1 MGREQPQL
9 GKGGEN
15 LRLLSQMVRKQE
27 KFVALENLV
36 DHDMYHDV
44 VLARAEGARVVN
56 ELFEIKRLVEK
67 SHKVDTDYT
76 YFLLSVLALDEKF
89 GPVKKQKETSN
100 HVIGNDNDCYI
111 EEENDPQYELFLKNL
126 KEHEKSYVFQFER
139 AGSPGIIK
147 YEREISLDED
157 CYSEPKRRL
166 RSDIK
171 QDYEL
176 PSQMPRIENQH
187 KHLMRSTSVE
197 MNNRFTPRKS
207 KKEVKNQKVEA
218 EKHST
223 SEMVPDLDYRT
234 FLQSSKF
241 VDEYFVCTF
250 GGGTV
255 VFEKN
260 DTENNQEKENSDD
273 EHSSDVEV
281 LDLAA
286 FYKEGKSKPFVNASP
301 KVSEHMNEDIIQN
314 FTGQTMQSRFRKE
327 LVAVLRKPYDKEE
340 HNKLLQDIKIRK
352 PEDRHMDLRGGRE
365 RSCSTAKVG
374 KSYMDRFPGLRKQLL
389 KFQDDGPK
397 CLNLIRGFFFWLQ
410 KFPQEGSF
418 EPWMDAECLAISPE
432 VRHPGFSPKKKR
444 KI

>member
-1 MGREQPQL
+1 MGREQPRPE
-9 GKGGEN
+9 KGGEK

-36 DHDMYHDV
+36 DHDLYRDV
-44 VLARAEGARVVN
+44 VLDREESARFVN
-56 ELFEIKRLVEK
+56 ELFKIKRLMEK
-67 SHKVDTDYT
+67 THKMDTDYT
-76 YFLLSVLALDEKF
+76 YFLLTILTLDEKF
-89 GPVKKQKETSN
+89 GPVKKQEETSN
-100 HVIGNDNDCYI
+100 HVIGNDNECYI
-111 EEENDPQYELFLKNL
+111 EEENDPQYEVFLKNL

-139 AGSPGIIK
+139 DGSPGIIK
-147 YEREISLDED
+147 YESEISFDED
-157 CYSEPKRRL
+157 CYSEPTRRL

-171 QDYEL
+171 QDYGL

-197 MNNRFTPRKS
+197 MNKKFTPRKS

-223 SEMVPDLDYRT
+223 SEMVPDLDYHA
-234 FLQSSKF
+234 FLRSSKF
-241 VDEYFVCTF
+241 VDEYFFCTF

-273 EHSSDVEV
+273 EDSSDVEV

-286 FYKEGKSKPFVNASP
+286 FYKEGKSNPLVNASP
-301 KVSEHMNEDIIQN
+301 KMNEDIIQN

-397 CLNLIRGFFFWLQ
+397 CLNLMRGFFFWLQ
-410 KFPQEGSF
+410 KFLQEGSF

-432 VRHPGFSPKKKR
+432 VRHPGFSPNKRR

>member
-1 MGREQPQL
+1 
-9 GKGGEN
+9 
-15 LRLLSQMVRKQE
+15 MVRKQE

-44 VLARAEGARVVN
+44 VLAREGGALFGN
-56 ELFEIKRLVEK
+56 ELFEFKRLMEE
-67 SHKVDTDYT
+67 SHEVDTDYA
-76 YFLLSVLALDEKF
+76 YFLLSILTLDEKF
-89 GPVKKQKETSN
+89 GPVKKQKEKSN
-100 HVIGNDNDCYI
+100 HVIGNENDCYI
-111 EEENDPQYELFLKNL
+111 EEENDPQYELFLENL
-126 KEHEKSYVFQFER
+126 KEHEKSYIFQFGR
-139 AGSPGIIK
+139 AGSPGVIK
-147 YEREISLDED
+147 YEREVSLDEECD
-157 CYSEPKRRL
+157 SEPKRRL

-171 QDYEL
+171 QDYGL

-197 MNNRFTPRKS
+197 MNENFTPRKS
-207 KKEVKNQKVEA
+207 KKEVKNQKVET
-218 EKHST
+218 EKHSN
-223 SEMVPDLDYRT
+223 SEMVPDLDYLT
-234 FLQSSKF
+234 FLQSSK
-241 VDEYFVCTF
+241 VIDDYFVCTF

-260 DTENNQEKENSDD
+260 DMENNQEKENSDD

-281 LDLAA
+281 LDVAA
-286 FYKEGKSKPFVNASP
+286 FCKEGKSKPSVNASI
-301 KVSEHMNEDIIQN
+301 KMNEDISKN
-314 FTGQTMQSRFRKE
+314 FSGQTMQSRFREE
-327 LVAVLRKPYDKEE
+327 LVTVLRKPYDKEE
-340 HNKLLQDIKIRK
+340 YKKLLQDIKIRK
-352 PEDRHMDLRGGRE
+352 PEVRHMDLRGGRE

-410 KFPQEGSF
+410 KFLQEGSF

-432 VRHPGFSPKKKR
+432 VRHPGFSPKRRR

>member
-9 GKGGEN
+9 GKGGEK

-56 ELFEIKRLVEK
+56 ELFEIKRLMEK

-171 QDYEL
+171 QDYGL

-218 EKHST
+218 EKHLT

-327 LVAVLRKPYDKEE
+327 LVAFLRKPYDKEE